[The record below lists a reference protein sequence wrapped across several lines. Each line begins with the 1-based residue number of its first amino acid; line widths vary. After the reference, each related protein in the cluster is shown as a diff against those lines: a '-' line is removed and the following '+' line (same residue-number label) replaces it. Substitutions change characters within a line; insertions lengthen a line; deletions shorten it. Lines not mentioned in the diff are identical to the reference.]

1 MTPVNRANSAMNAH
15 SRHNSNNLSQKS
27 RVQYFDALRDGQQ
40 KQTNDEKYRQLK
52 SMLLTY
58 NNQVKYP
65 KTPLPEGSN
74 LADLGSEGQV
84 QHN

>member
-1 MTPVNRANSAMNAH
+1 MNAN

-52 SMLLTY
+52 SMLLTS
-58 NNQVKYP
+58 NNQAKYP
-65 KTPLPEGSN
+65 KTPQPEGSN

-84 QHN
+84 HPNSKG

>member
-40 KQTNDEKYRQLK
+40 KQSNDEKYRQLK
-52 SMLLTY
+52 SMLLTN
-58 NNQVKYP
+58 NNQAYYP
-65 KTPLPEGSN
+65 KTPQPEASN
-74 LADLGSEGQV
+74 LADIGSEG
-84 QHN
+84 HN